1 MSISKNFPSIVP
13 SLNLNFARSQDL
25 DPRITFTR
33 GSSATYVDDTGLIR
47 TAGTNQARFD
57 HDPVT
62 LDSLGLLIEESRT
75 NSLLRSNTFNT
86 TWSAVSASCVFTQ
99 NVTGPDGVANS
110 AWTIDDQSTAADAA
124 GFEQSVAITPSAS
137 TNYCLSIFAKKGT
150 ANYFD
155 FYAFFVGNSVKASYL
170 RYNFST
176 DTLGVFS
183 SDGGG
188 ITPTIYGKIAY
199 PNGWYRFYF
208 VVNDAN
214 NGLNNTLQFRL
225 YPGSRDTAV
234 TGTTLFYGAQLE
246 TGAFPTSYIAT
257 TTATVTR
264 SADNASITG
273 TNFSGFY
280 NSLEWTLMVAG
291 RRNYSGN
298 YIGYPTIAR
307 IGDGTANN
315 TVGFYGVDAS
325 TQFTNNAV
333 VSGGVS
339 QTTYEAVTTSGTSL
353 FKMIQALSTNNSTF
367 GANGTLTTT
376 DTSVTMPSGVNNLA
390 IGSYFSGG
398 NYWGGTIAQILYYPK
413 VLSNAQL
420 QTITR

>member
-1 MSISKNFPSIVP
+1 MSISKNFPSVVP

-75 NSLLRSNTFNT
+75 NLILQSETLNTSWSLGNT
-86 TWSAVSASCVFTQ
+86 TISANTTATTAPDGTTNSDKIQEDNTNNQHLVFQSIGTPSIGAVYTFSCFFKAAERTEISLTAHGEGFSVYNLSTGTVTQ
-99 NVTGPDGVANS
+99 TGGHSNVT
-110 AWTIDDQSTAADAA
+110 
-124 GFEQSVAITPSAS
+124 ITP
-137 TNYCLSIFAKKGT
+137 YK
-150 ANYFD
+150 
-155 FYAFFVGNSVKASYL
+155 
-170 RYNFST
+170 
-176 DTLGVFS
+176 
-183 SDGGG
+183 
-188 ITPTIYGKIAY
+188 
-199 PNGWYRFYF
+199 NGWYRCSTTITKTNTNGTFYI
-208 VVNDAN
+208 VVW
-214 NGLNNTLQFRL
+214 NGTNL
-225 YPGSRDTAV
+225 Y
-234 TGTTLFYGAQLE
+234 TGTTGSGVYAWGAQVEL
-246 TGAFPTSYIAT
+246 ASFATSYIPT
-257 TTATVTR
+257 TSATVTR

-315 TVGFYGVDAS
+315 TVGFYGADAS